1 MGQTADDLKELKKS
15 MESLGYGKLDFTN
28 LGTFGKISSGNITA
42 FFKTIM
48 QGSSETVAQL
58 KVDTESIKKYIDEYS
73 LNGLDAAKTKYD
85 EFMTDASSQAK
96 LYVQQTDAAAL
107 STDAF
112 AESQTRLAKISN
124 SVVGG
129 LKDIGAAIA
138 SAGLTLIASAA
149 INFVVKTI

>member
-1 MGQTADDLKELKKS
+1 
-15 MESLGYGKLDFTN
+15 
-28 LGTFGKISSGNITA
+28 
-42 FFKTIM
+42 M

-73 LNGLDAAKTKYD
+73 LNGLDAAKKKYD
-85 EFMTDASSQAK
+85 EFITDASSQAK